1 MNANESA
8 HHNRE
13 SGQVLAFVAVL
24 MVVLLAMLALVL
36 DGGNLYLQRRRMQNA
51 ADAGAI
57 AGARILCLNGTADEA
72 WAVAQDYSIVRNR
85 ADTADI
91 TVGDWSVTVVAHKDV
106 PMTFARIIGIEQIA
120 ISAEAEAIC
129 GVSGSAQGPCPIAV
143 KNESFLKVS
152 EGGGEYTLWDSEEEM
167 DPDGGNLSG
176 SNRGWLSLPCTYP
189 DTCTEGANELKEWML
204 DGYPGSV
211 DVDSY
216 VRPASGEMAAVI
228 QQAYVGQRL
237 IMPVYDVLIDLEGR
251 PYYHLVGFA
260 IFEVTDV
267 ISTGHPKGIS
277 GHFVDWVKAGP
288 INPGGPDLGLRTVA
302 LIR

>member
-1 MNANESA
+1 MNANESS
-8 HHNRE
+8 HHKRE

-143 KNESFLKVS
+143 KNDTFLKVS

-176 SNRGWLSLPCTYP
+176 SNRGWLSLPCAYP
-189 DTCTEGANELKEWML
+189 DTCTEGANELKEWMV

-211 DVDSY
+211 DTDSY
-216 VRPASGEMAAVI
+216 IRPASGEMAAVI

-267 ISTGHPKGIS
+267 ISTGTPKGIS
-277 GHFVDWVKAGP
+277 GHFMDWVKAGP